1 MGRQR
6 RYERFGT
13 GPAAFA
19 TPAWPLI
26 CTLAACLTTGLLFP
40 SLTPAARAQTS
51 AEVSVAFVETGTSTA
66 INEQTEP
73 AGSHERLA
81 FDVRVAVS
89 QAQSVAVP
97 FRLCFSGEASIGSSG
112 DYVLRGAGG
121 QGSTT
126 LDGNGCVAS
135 EIAANDQ
142 AWVRALSLQGDN
154 EDELT
159 ETIVAA
165 VSEDPNAALPAGVT
179 ISSTAASATMR
190 IRDNDPTTLVMM
202 RASAQGTVIDENGG
216 KGRIE
221 IQLGR
226 ELQDG
231 ETVTAPIVFTL
242 SGASDDGIHTHFSKG
257 YGGKAVSTL
266 TPRLPDYYMTLVF
279 GAGARTGRV
288 VITGAPNTSRN
299 NVGIEVE
306 YDTGAYAPSS
316 TGMDGGITARQEDI
330 VFAIAND
337 DGLPS
342 LNVSPGGAIT
352 EGGGATFTISK
363 TPNVNPTD
371 EKDLNVQLRVSQQG
385 AYAPA
390 TSLGKKTIRLA
401 SNSAVYS
408 VNTLNDNADELPG
421 SVAVTLLPPAS
432 GSQFR
437 YLVGVSTATVAVTDN
452 DPTTVTLSAPTG
464 DVTEGGT
471 KTLTVSLSRALVS
484 GESLTVP
491 LSFGGAATFGTDYG
505 LSASSPPPAGVSYA
519 NLASANLSTNPPTIT
534 FTGGA
539 GASPSATISLSV
551 TPDAHNETKE
561 SLTVALG
568 TLTPSGM
575 DGGARAAP
583 GSLRFDALDANKPE
597 VRVSRAT
604 AFVTEGTDARFT
616 LTANVPPV
624 ADISVNLHIGA
635 TGDYVSG
642 ANTGN
647 KQIQIKAG
655 TTTATWDVPTLTD
668 AVDELR
674 GRITATVKPGTGY
687 APAKSGAS
695 ATVETR
701 DDDPTTVTLSVTKDW
716 ALERTTNAGL
726 FRLTLGRFLAKGE
739 QLTVPVS
746 VSSASAN
753 NYRLLEASNSQGNLG
768 SFDDFDSSTNT
779 ATFSSQDLSG
789 DGIQSQ
795 FIYIAVE
802 ALSDGNKED
811 DAITVSVP
819 ASSSG
824 GAPRLGV
831 TNLDGG
837 ATGSR
842 TGDGVIRI
850 LDSAVKNT
858 VRVTGGAAVTEG
870 TAAAFTVALD
880 GVPRTDFQ
888 ARVRLEQ
895 QGSFAAASQLVQR
908 NITFF
913 AAGPTSKR
921 FTVATEDDNSDEA
934 HGHIRATVVGNPA
947 YNVAAAPDNEAT
959 VTVNDDDDPPLATP
973 IAAFGSATATADEAD
988 GSTTASISLSLA
1000 APKALTLNY
1009 ALSGTA
1015 THGADYAISGVT
1027 GTSGTVSVAK
1037 DSTSVSIPVAITN
1050 DAVAEGDETIILALT
1065 DGDGY
1070 SVGTPGSIAIA
1081 LTDDEPVVSVS
1092 GPSAAVEGTD
1102 LAFVVSMQAPAKTDL
1117 AVDVIVTQEGAF
1129 VTDEDLG
1136 EQEVIIKQGSA
1147 SAILT
1152 CPTINDQIDEDDGLV
1167 TAVIKAGSG
1176 YTVAPSPADSA
1187 QVAVTDNDNPTPV
1200 VSISG
1205 GAAATEG
1212 EDATF
1217 DITAAPAPADNLS
1230 VELTVAQTGDFAEQ
1244 GATGASKTVVVGASG
1259 AATYTVATVNDETD
1273 EPNGSITA
1281 TLNDGTGYTV
1291 ADSPNNAAS
1300 VTVNDNDDP
1309 TPVISISGGA
1319 AVTEGGD
1326 ATFNV
1331 TASPAPSANL
1341 SVELTIAQ
1349 TGDFAEQGAIG
1360 ANKTVVVGTS
1370 GAATYTVATA
1380 NDEAD
1385 EPNGNITA
1393 TLNDGAG
1400 YAVADPP
1407 GNAALVAVND
1417 DDEPLPVVSISGGAA
1432 VAEGDDAT
1440 FNVTAAPAP
1449 ADNLS
1454 VELTVAQTGDF
1465 AAQGAIG
1472 ANKTVVI
1479 GASGAATYTVATA
1492 NDNAAEPNGA
1502 ITATLNDGTGYTV
1515 AEPPGNAAS
1524 VAVNDNDTQTGTP
1537 EVTLSASPNPVSEG
1551 NSVTV
1556 TASISRALP
1565 GAVTIPL
1572 VLTAGSAEAGDYGSL
1587 ASIEVP
1593 ANETSGTGAI
1603 TTADDSDTDD
1613 ETFTVALGT
1622 LPAVVAA
1629 GTPSSV
1635 SLRIADG
1642 DTPIILPEVTLSASP
1657 NPVNEGDLVTV
1668 TATLSQSL
1676 TGAVTIPLVL
1686 TAGSAE
1692 AGDYGLLASI
1702 EIPANQ
1708 TSGSDAIATVNDDD
1722 TDDETFT
1729 VALGAL
1735 PGDIAAG
1742 TPASV
1747 ALRITDN
1754 TSMPSIESLEDEIP
1768 TTFALEQNYP
1778 NPFNPST
1785 TIEFALDKTQHVT
1798 LSVYDLLGQEVRT
1811 LVDSVQP
1818 AARYSVSFDA
1828 SGLASGTYL
1837 YMLSTEKQVAVKTM
1851 ALLK

>member
-1 MGRQR
+1 MG
-6 RYERFGT
+6 
-13 GPAAFA
+13 
-19 TPAWPLI
+19 
-26 CTLAACLTTGLLFP
+26 
-40 SLTPAARAQTS
+40 
-51 AEVSVAFVETGTSTA
+51 FVEAGTSTA
-66 INEQTEP
+66 ITEQTEP
-73 AGSHERLA
+73 AANNDRLE
-81 FDVRVAVS
+81 FDVRVAIS

-97 FRLCFSGEASIGSSG
+97 FRLCFSGEATIGSSG
-112 DYVLRGAGG
+112 DYVLLGAGG
-121 QGSTT
+121 QGTTT
-126 LDGNGCVAS
+126 LDASGCATS

-190 IRDNDPTTLVMM
+190 IRDNDPTTVTMKHTDAP
-202 RASAQGTVIDENGG
+202 ASVIDENGG
-216 KGRIE
+216 RTAIE

-226 ELQDG
+226 ELQNG
-231 ETVTAPIVFTL
+231 ETVTTPLTFTL
-242 SGASDDGIHTHFSKG
+242 TEASDPKNGNYFATS
-257 YGGKAVSTL
+257 YGGKAVSQSGDSRKL
-266 TPRLPDYYMTLVF
+266 ALVF
-279 GAGARTGRV
+279 SAGARTGNLYIV
-288 VITGAPNTSRN
+288 GAPNTLTD
-299 NVGIEVE
+299 NVGIEVQ
-306 YDTGAYAPSS
+306 YGTGARAPSS
-316 TGMDGGITARQEDI
+316 TGMDGGITYRQDQI
-330 VFAIAND
+330 AIAIAND

-352 EGGGATFTISK
+352 EGGSATFTISK
-363 TPNVNPTD
+363 TPNANPTD
-371 EKDLNVQLRVSQQG
+371 EATLDVNLRVSQQG
-385 AYAPA
+385 AYAPV
-390 TSLGKKTIRLA
+390 TSLGDKAIYLT
-401 SNSAVYS
+401 SNSAAYS
-408 VNTLNDNADELPG
+408 VNTLNDNTDEPPG
-421 SVAVTLLPPAS
+421 SVVVTLLPPKS
-432 GSQFR
+432 GTRFR

-471 KTLTVSLSRALVS
+471 KTLTVSLNRALVS

-491 LSFGGAATFGTDYG
+491 LSFGGDATFGTDYA
-505 LSASSPPPAGVSYA
+505 LSAPSPPPAGVSYA

-539 GASPSATISLSV
+539 GASRTATISLNV
-551 TPDAHNETKE
+551 TRDPHNEAKE

-575 DGGARAAP
+575 DGGVRAAP
-583 GSLRFDALDANKPE
+583 GSLRFNALDANKPE
-597 VRVSRAT
+597 VRVSRASS
-604 AFVTEGTDARFT
+604 FVTEGADARFT
-616 LTANVPPV
+616 LTANPAPA
-624 ADISVNLHIGA
+624 ADISVNLYIQA
-635 TGDYVSG
+635 TRNYVGG
-642 ANTGN
+642 ANKGN

-668 AVDELR
+668 AVDEPR
-674 GRITATVKPGTGY
+674 GTITATVKPGTGY
-687 APAKSGAS
+687 APAKGGAS

-701 DDDPTTVTLSVTKDW
+701 DDDPTTVTLSVLRDE
-716 ALERTTNAGL
+716 ALEQTNKAGL
-726 FRLTLGRFLAKGE
+726 IRLTIGRKLVQGE
-739 QLTVPVS
+739 ELTVPVS
-746 VSSASAN
+746 VSSESSTR
-753 NYRLLEASNSQGNLG
+753 YRLSKYENTLEGIVSLHS
-768 SFDDFDSSTNT
+768 FDSSTNT
-779 ATFSSQDLSG
+779 ATFHPQESPSEVHLFVG
-789 DGIQSQ
+789 
-795 FIYIAVE
+795 VT
-802 ALSDGNKED
+802 ALRDANKADE
-811 DAITVSVP
+811 AITVSIPV
-819 ASSSG
+819 SSSG
-824 GAPRLGV
+824 SAPRLGV

-842 TGDGVIRI
+842 TGDGVIRL
-850 LDSAVKNT
+850 LDSSIKNT
-858 VRVTGGAAVTEG
+858 VSVTGGPAVTEG

-880 GVPRTDFQ
+880 GVSRTDFQ

-895 QGSFAAASQLVQR
+895 QGDFAAASQLGQR
-908 NITFF
+908 TVTFF
-913 AAGPTSKR
+913 AADPPSKT
-921 FTVATEDDNSDEA
+921 FTVATVDDNSDEA
-934 HGHIRATVVGNPA
+934 HGHIRATVVANPA
-947 YNVAAAPDNEAT
+947 YKVAAAPDNEAT

-973 IAAFGSATATADEAD
+973 IAAFGSATATVDESA
-988 GSTTASISLSLA
+988 GSTTASLSLSLA

-1009 ALSGTA
+1009 ALTGTA

-1050 DAVAEGDETIILALT
+1050 DAVAEGDETIILTLT

-1070 SVGTPGSIAIA
+1070 SVGTPGSIAIT

-1102 LAFVVSMQAPAKTDL
+1102 LAFVVSMQGPAKTDL
-1117 AVDVIVTQEGAF
+1117 AVDVTVTQEGAF

-1136 EQEVIIKQGSA
+1136 DQEVIIKQGSA

-1152 CPTINDQIDEDDGLV
+1152 CPTINDQIDEEDGLV

-1187 QVAVTDNDNPTPV
+1187 QVAVTDNDDPTPV
-1200 VSISG
+1200 ISISG

-1230 VELTVAQTGDFAEQ
+1230 VELTVAETGDFAAP
-1244 GATGASKTVVVGASG
+1244 GATGANKTVVIGASG

-1281 TLNDGTGYTV
+1281 TLNDGAGYAV
-1291 ADSPNNAAS
+1291 APPPNNAAS
-1300 VTVNDNDDP
+1300 VAVNDNDDP
-1309 TPVISISGGA
+1309 TPVISVSGGA
-1319 AVTEGGD
+1319 AVTEGDD

-1331 TASPAPSANL
+1331 TASPAPGANL
-1341 SVELTIAQ
+1341 SVELTVAE
-1349 TGDFAEQGAIG
+1349 TGDFAAPGATG
-1360 ANKTVVVGTS
+1360 ANKTVVIGAS
-1370 GAATYTVATA
+1370 GAATYTVATV
-1380 NDEAD
+1380 NDETD
-1385 EPNGNITA
+1385 EPNGSITA

-1432 VAEGDDAT
+1432 VTEGGDAT
-1440 FNVTAAPAP
+1440 FNVTASPAP
-1449 ADNLS
+1449 GDNLS

-1465 AAQGAIG
+1465 AAPDAIG

-1502 ITATLNDGTGYTV
+1502 ITATLNDGAGYAV
-1515 AEPPGNAAS
+1515 ADPPGNAAS

-1537 EVTLSASPNPVSEG
+1537 EITLSASPNPVSEG
-1551 NSVTV
+1551 SSVTV

-1587 ASIEVP
+1587 ASIEIP
-1593 ANETSGTGAI
+1593 ANEASGAGAI

-1613 ETFTVALGT
+1613 ETFTVALGD

-1629 GTPSSV
+1629 GTPSAV
-1635 SLRIADG
+1635 NLRIADG
-1642 DTPIILPEVTLSASP
+1642 DTPIILPEVTLSAFP
-1657 NPVNEGDLVTV
+1657 NPVHEGDIVTV

-1676 TGAVTIPLVL
+1676 TGAVVIPLVL

-1692 AGDYGLLASI
+1692 AGDYGSLASI

-1708 TSGSDAIATVNDDD
+1708 TSGSGAIATMNDDD
-1722 TDDETFT
+1722 TDEETFT

-1735 PGDIAAG
+1735 PGSIAAG

-1754 TSMPSIESLEDEIP
+1754 TSMPSIESMEDEIP
-1768 TTFALEQNYP
+1768 VAFALEQNYP

-1811 LVDSVQP
+1811 LVDGVQP
-1818 AARYSVSFDA
+1818 AARYSVLFDA

-1837 YMLSTEKQVAVKTM
+1837 YVLSTEDQVAVKTM